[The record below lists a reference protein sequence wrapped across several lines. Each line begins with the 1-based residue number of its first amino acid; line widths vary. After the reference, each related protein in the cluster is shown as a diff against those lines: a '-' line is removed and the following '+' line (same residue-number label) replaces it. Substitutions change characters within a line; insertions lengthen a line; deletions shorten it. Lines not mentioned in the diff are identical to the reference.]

1 MLRRLLPILLILLL
15 VACQNNEED
24 SLQSSCVVEGWI
36 EDGEFP
42 IVKLTLSMPVYT
54 DRRRT
59 SLNTVEQYVIKWAR
73 VTISDDNDS
82 KTVTLTG
89 KMDDDYFP
97 PYIYTTTSMRGKAG
111 HTYTLTFYRDG
122 EPPIVAQATIPEKKG
137 TLIDSLTFEPMSTTD
152 TLFQVFAH
160 VNIQPQPVTYYRIFV
175 NTNLNRSQDFL
186 PSLLGVMRSDMISN
200 GRIAINQGRANIR
213 LAKNIEDIDKTNSY
227 SPYFTYGDTVMVRLC
242 QIDSTAYEYW
252 RSYEDMLSLSTTPL
266 FPTTANMPMPIPNVY
281 GFWQGWQSEYQFI
294 ALPKK
299 P

>member
-1 MLRRLLPILLILLL
+1 MIRRLLPILLILLL
-15 VACQNNEED
+15 VACQDDEEN

-36 EDGEFP
+36 EDGGFP
-42 IVKLTLSMPVYT
+42 IVKLTQSMPVYT

-59 SLNTVEQYVIKWAR
+59 SLNSLDQYVIKWAR
-73 VTISDDNDS
+73 VTISDGS
-82 KTVTLTG
+82 QTVTLTG
-89 KMDDDYFP
+89 KMDGDYFP
-97 PYIYTTTSMRGKAG
+97 PYVYTTTSLRGKAG
-111 HTYTLTFYRDG
+111 RTYTLTVYRDD
-122 EPPIVAQATIPEKKG
+122 EPPIIAQTTIPEKKG
-137 TLIDSLTFEPMSTTD
+137 TLIDSLTFEPVSTSD

-160 VNIQPQPVTYYRIFV
+160 VTIQPQPVTYYRIYV
-175 NTNLNRSQDFL
+175 NPDLNSSQDFL

-200 GRIAINQGRANIR
+200 GRISVNQGRANIR
-213 LAKNIEDIDKTNSY
+213 LAENIEDIGKNNSY

-266 FPTTANMPMPIPNVY
+266 FPTTVNMPMPIPNIY
-281 GFWQGWQSEYQFI
+281 GFWQGWQSEYRLI